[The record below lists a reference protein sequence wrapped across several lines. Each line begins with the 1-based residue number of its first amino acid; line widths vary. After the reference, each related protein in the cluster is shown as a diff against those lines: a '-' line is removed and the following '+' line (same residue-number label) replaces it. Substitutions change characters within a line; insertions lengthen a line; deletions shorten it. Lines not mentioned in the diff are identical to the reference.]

1 MKPLI
6 AALIFPL
13 AACHHPQP
21 TPVGVTLAW
30 PDKTVKHAVMTVGG
44 RNGQNQ
50 DVISPFDVVKEG
62 AAAKD
67 DAKDYVLWDK
77 SKPENIS
84 RLTLLS
90 GAIDVAMLRMNQTH
104 ILTGRYKQ
112 EDVLSLKQAVE
123 ALRHFLA
130 TKGD

>member
-6 AALIFPL
+6 AILIFPI
-13 AACHHPQP
+13 AACHCPQP

-30 PDKTVKHAVMTVGG
+30 PDKTAKHAALVVGAKPE
-44 RNGQNQ
+44 QA
-50 DVISPFDVVKEG
+50 VISPFEVVKEG
-62 AAAKD
+62 TEAKD
-67 DAKDYVLWDK
+67 DAKGYVLWDK

-104 ILTGRYKQ
+104 ILTGHYKKD
-112 EDVLSLKQAVE
+112 DVLAVKRAAE